1 VIRLAL
7 RGMCERR
14 ARTAFTT
21 IAVTL
26 GVALVAGTL
35 ILSDTIEASFDR
47 LLASSGANVDVN
59 VVAQGQ
65 NTFGTPVTL
74 PAEVAQR
81 AGEVEGAA
89 AAAGS
94 LGDVTVAVVDERGER
109 VGPTT
114 GAPTLAYS
122 TVPERFDPYGY
133 EEGRAPVAEGEIAI
147 GLSAA
152 QDAGLAVGDRVQVL
166 GNGPARP
173 FRVVGMA
180 TFGGTGALGGAGF
193 VVLTLPEVQALATEP
208 GRITEVDLEAVEGM
222 SPEALAGRVR
232 AALGEGVVV
241 RTGEEADTATARDF
255 GEILGYLTTGLLVFG
270 AIALLVGAFVIF
282 NTFTIT
288 IAQRTRE
295 LGMLRTLGASRR
307 QVLRAVLFEALLI
320 GAAGA
325 VLGLLGGLVLAPGL
339 RAMMASFGFELPDT
353 ALVVAPVTVVVALV
367 VGTVVTLLA
376 CLVPALRATRVPPL
390 AALREADLAG
400 GAGAL
405 SRRRLWTQG
414 GVAGLGLVLM
424 AVGLVGGLGTTGA
437 LALLGAGALAV
448 FVGAGMLSPL
458 AVGPVAAVVG
468 RPLQAV
474 GGVAGSIARANAT
487 RFPGRTAGTAAALMV
502 GVALV
507 AFASIFVNGFKASF
521 SGAFEEAVTADLVVF
536 DTSGLMPET
545 VAGAAAGLPGVDA
558 AANLR
563 VGQGELAGD
572 DVSLAGLDPA
582 IATKVVSVDWD
593 DGSDDALR
601 ALGRDGAMVEA
612 GFAAERGLQV
622 GAPLELRNRSGDP
635 VALTVRGTYEDRGQL
650 LGDVTVAERTLRE
663 QFGARQVLAALV
675 AVAPGAEEAE
685 VRGGLAGLL
694 DERFPTLEPQSREE
708 FIDSQV
714 GQINQI
720 LYLFYALLALSV
732 LIALF
737 GIVNALALS
746 VHERTRELG
755 LLRAVG
761 TSRRQVRRIVR
772 GEAVITAVMGAA
784 LGVAIGV
791 LFGVLISRPLE
802 DEGFVLALPL
812 VTLVVLLVLG
822 ALAGVLAAIAPAR
835 RASRV
840 DVLRALTYE

>member
-1 VIRLAL
+1 MIRLAL
-7 RGMCERR
+7 RGLRERR

-21 IAVTL
+21 MAVTL
-26 GVALVAGTL
+26 GVALVAGTF

-59 VVAQGQ
+59 VVARGQ
-65 NTFGTPVTL
+65 DTFGTPVTL
-74 PAEVAQR
+74 PGAVADR
-81 AGEVEGAA
+81 AGAIDGVE

-94 LGDVTVAVVDERGER
+94 FGDLTVAVVDGRGER

-122 TVPERFDPYGY
+122 TVPERFDPYTY
-133 EEGRAPVAEGEIAI
+133 EEGRAPSAEGEIAI
-147 GLSAA
+147 GRSAA
-152 QDAGLAVGDRVQVL
+152 QDAEVAVGDRVRVL

-173 FRVVGMA
+173 FRVVGVA

-193 VVLTLPEVQALATEP
+193 VVLTLPEVQALATQP
-208 GRITEVDLEAVEGM
+208 GRITEVDVEAVDGT
-222 SPEALAGRVR
+222 SPQALAGRVR

-241 RTGEEADTATARDF
+241 RTGEEADTATSRDF
-255 GEILGYLTTGLLVFG
+255 GEILGYLTIGLLVFG

-307 QVLRAVLFEALLI
+307 QVLRAVLLEALLI
-320 GAAGA
+320 GVAGA
-325 VLGLLGGLVLAPGL
+325 VLGLLAGLVLAPGL
-339 RAMMASFGFELPDT
+339 RALMASFGLELPAT
-353 ALVVAPVTVVVALV
+353 ALVVAPRTIVVALV
-367 VGTVVTLLA
+367 VGTAVTLLA

-390 AALREADLAG
+390 AALREADVAG

-424 AVGLVGGLGTTGA
+424 AVGLVGGLGTSGA
-437 LALLGAGALAV
+437 LVLLGAGALAV

-458 AVGPVAAVVG
+458 AVGPIAAVVG

-545 VAGAAAGLPGVDA
+545 VAGAAAPLPGVDA

-582 IATKVVSVDWD
+582 IATQVVSVDWEQ
-593 DGSDDALR
+593 GSDDALR
-601 ALGRDGAMVEA
+601 ALGPDGAMVEA
-612 GFAAERGLQV
+612 GFAADRGLRV

-663 QFGARQVLAALV
+663 AFGARQVLAALV

-685 VRGGLAGLL
+685 VRGSLAALL

-714 GQINQI
+714 GQVNQI
-720 LYLFYALLALSV
+720 LYLFYALLGLSV

-737 GIVNALALS
+737 GIVNALALA

-784 LGVAIGV
+784 LGVAVGV

-812 VTLVVLLVLG
+812 GTLGVLLVLG

>member
-1 VIRLAL
+1 MIRLAL
-7 RGMCERR
+7 RGLRERR

-21 IAVTL
+21 LAVTL
-26 GVALVAGTL
+26 GVALVAGTF
-35 ILSDTIEASFDR
+35 ILTDTIEASFDR

-59 VVAQGQ
+59 VVARGQ
-65 NTFGTPVTL
+65 ETFGTPVTM
-74 PAEVAQR
+74 PAAVADR
-81 AGEVEGAA
+81 AGAVEGVE

-94 LGDVTVAVVDERGER
+94 FGDLTVAVVDERGER
-109 VGPTT
+109 VEQVT

-122 TVPERFDPYGY
+122 TVPERFDPYTY
-133 EEGRAPVAEGEIAI
+133 EEGRAPRAEGEIAI
-147 GLSAA
+147 GRSAA
-152 QDAGLAVGDRVQVL
+152 EDAGLAVGDRVRVL
-166 GNGPARP
+166 GNGPARS
-173 FRVVGMA
+173 FRVVGLA
-180 TFGGTGALGGAGF
+180 TLGGAGALGGAGF

-208 GRITEVDLEAVEGM
+208 GRITEVDIEAADGLG
-222 SPEALAGRVR
+222 PQALAGRVR

-241 RTGEEADTATARDF
+241 RTAEEADAATAREF
-255 GEILGYLTTGLLVFG
+255 GEILAYLTIGLLVFG

-307 QVLRAVLFEALLI
+307 QVLRTVLFEALPI

-325 VLGLLGGLVLAPGL
+325 VLGLLAGLALALGL
-339 RAMMASFGFELPDT
+339 RALMASFLEMPRT
-353 ALVVAPVTVVVALV
+353 ALVIAPRTVIVALV
-367 VGTVVTLLA
+367 IGTAVTLLA

-390 AALREADLAG
+390 AALREAELAG
-400 GAGAL
+400 GAGAV

-424 AVGLVGGLGTTGA
+424 TIGLVGDLGT
-437 LALLGAGALAV
+437 AGALTLLGTGAVAV

-458 AVGPVAAVVG
+458 AVGPIAAVVG

-474 GGVAGSIARANAT
+474 GGVAGRMARANAT

-536 DTSGLMPET
+536 DTSGLMPEA
-545 VAGAAAGLPGVDA
+545 VAGAAARLPGVDA

-563 VGQGELAGD
+563 VGEGGLAGD

-582 IATKVVSVDWD
+582 TATQVVSVDWEQ
-593 DGSDDALR
+593 GSDDALR
-601 ALGRDGAMVEA
+601 AMAPDGAMVET
-612 GFAAERGLQV
+612 GFAEERGLDV
-622 GAPLELRNRSGDP
+622 GAPLKLRNRSGDP
-635 VALTVRGTYEDRGQL
+635 VEMTVRGTYEDRGQL
-650 LGDVTVAERTLRE
+650 LGDVTMAERTLRDN
-663 QFGARQVLAALV
+663 FGARQVLAALV
-675 AVAPGAEEAE
+675 AVAPEAQE
-685 VRGGLAGLL
+685 SDVRANLAALL
-694 DERFPTLEPQSREE
+694 EERFPTLEPQSREE

-714 GQINQI
+714 GQINEI
-720 LYLFYALLALSV
+720 LYLFYVLLALSV

-737 GIVNALALS
+737 GIVNALALA

-772 GEAVITAVMGAA
+772 GEAVITAVMGAV

-791 LFGVLISRPLE
+791 LFGVLISRPLAN
-802 DEGFVLALPL
+802 EGFVLALPL
-812 VTLVVLLVLG
+812 GTLAALLVLG

-840 DVLRALTYE
+840 DVLRALSYE